1 MIFSK
6 GVGFRIKLMVREPT
20 YTRMGPDMTVIG
32 RMMFKM
38 AMEKKLGP
46 MEVGILEN
54 TGMG

>member
-1 MIFSK
+1 
-6 GVGFRIKLMVREPT
+6 MVREPT